1 MRKSFKK
8 SDELLRKVEA
18 VIPLASQ
25 TFSKSHLQYVK
36 GAAPLFIE
44 KGKGATVWD
53 VDGNRYTDLI
63 NGLLSVVLGYQYKKV
78 DDAIRAQ
85 LKKGISFSLPSLLE
99 YEVAEL
105 LKKHIPCAEMARFG
119 KNGSDATSGAIRLA
133 RAVTGRDHVAVCGYH
148 GWHDWYLA
156 ANIASDKAL
165 DGHLLSGLT
174 PLGVPRKLKG
184 TAHPFKYNDTGS
196 FLRLINKYKNS
207 AGVVVLEAVRNYYPE
222 KEFIRI
228 LREVTK
234 DLKIPLVVDEVS
246 SGFRLNTGGAHLLF
260 NLKPDIAVFA
270 KGISNGFPMAA
281 IIGRKTVMGLAQ
293 DTFISSTY
301 WTERIGPTAAL
312 ATIRKMKEKKVQ
324 QHLIRIGEKVQA
336 GWEKSALRHGV
347 KIEVCGIAP
356 LGHFSFLYEN
366 PLVLKTLFTQFM
378 LERGFLATTAFYA
391 SFAHKDRLVDK
402 YLNAADEA
410 FAFIAKAIA
419 GGDPEK
425 ILKGPVCHEGFRR
438 IT

>member
-133 RAVTGRDHVAVCGYH
+133 RAVTGR
-148 GWHDWYLA
+148 
-156 ANIASDKAL
+156 
-165 DGHLLSGLT
+165 
-174 PLGVPRKLKG
+174 
-184 TAHPFKYNDTGS
+184 
-196 FLRLINKYKNS
+196 
-207 AGVVVLEAVRNYYPE
+207 
-222 KEFIRI
+222 
-228 LREVTK
+228 
-234 DLKIPLVVDEVS
+234 
-246 SGFRLNTGGAHLLF
+246 
-260 NLKPDIAVFA
+260 
-270 KGISNGFPMAA
+270 
-281 IIGRKTVMGLAQ
+281 
-293 DTFISSTY
+293 
-301 WTERIGPTAAL
+301 
-312 ATIRKMKEKKVQ
+312 
-324 QHLIRIGEKVQA
+324 
-336 GWEKSALRHGV
+336 
-347 KIEVCGIAP
+347 
-356 LGHFSFLYEN
+356 
-366 PLVLKTLFTQFM
+366 
-378 LERGFLATTAFYA
+378 
-391 SFAHKDRLVDK
+391 
-402 YLNAADEA
+402 
-410 FAFIAKAIA
+410 
-419 GGDPEK
+419 
-425 ILKGPVCHEGFRR
+425 
-438 IT
+438 